1 MTFPSLCQS
10 LGVTVFLRWGPTAGV
25 KLEKQE
31 ISWRVYR
38 DPWKT
43 DKLHHV
49 LVEGRACPKLILNQ
63 CFASCTP
70 GVKMVPRSSCSL

>member
-1 MTFPSLCQS
+1 MTFPSTLAKA
-10 LGVTVFLRWGPTAGV
+10 LGVTVFLCWGPTAGV
-25 KLEKQE
+25 KLRKQE
-31 ISWRVYR
+31 ISLEGLQ

-63 CFASCTP
+63 RFAP
-70 GVKMVPRSSCSL
+70 AHLV